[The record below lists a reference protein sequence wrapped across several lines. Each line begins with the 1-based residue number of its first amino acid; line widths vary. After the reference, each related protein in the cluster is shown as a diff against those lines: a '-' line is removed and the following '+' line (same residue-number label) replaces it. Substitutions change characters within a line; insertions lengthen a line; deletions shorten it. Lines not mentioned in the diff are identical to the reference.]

1 MTLTK
6 NRFNEQFVDEY
17 IKAVE
22 RNTRCKRSLKKRYL
36 EELRDSIN
44 NYLEQH
50 PNITEEE
57 FFDIFKS
64 PEAVAQRFTN
74 FKDYDDSIKCFKRRT
89 KIITAFIA
97 IIAVCVVAVLFYN
110 LFIEFYNCNTKIVEL
125 PDIILR

>member
-22 RNTRCKRSLKKRYL
+22 RNTKCKRSLKKRYL

-50 PNITEEE
+50 PDITEEE

-89 KIITAFIA
+89 KIIA
-97 IIAVCVVAVLFYN
+97 IIVAAIFVCIAAVLYYNWFVGFYHSN
-110 LFIEFYNCNTKIVEL
+110 AIN
-125 PDIILR
+125 IILDPISL